1 MAINEITGNKFSE
14 VKDSVVTTVLSGA
27 VPFVR
32 GLHGIGKSEMME
44 SVAEQIGEILN
55 KDVIFH
61 QVDMAHI
68 KEGELTGMPVTARDP
83 ETGCMINT
91 YTVYSLFNDVIK
103 TGERN
108 ADIRKA
114 KEVIT
119 KLKAKKS
126 LTEKEKERLEYFES
140 IKDETET
147 IPVIFFDEINRA
159 DRVVFNELMPII
171 LNKRV
176 QETYLP
182 EETIILAA
190 GNPEDISG
198 YKGATDDYSVLPMD
212 PALKDRFFIY
222 ELKVDPVEW
231 LSWAISSKKIHEDII
246 AYITDRPNDL
256 HFLSND
262 ELNPTPRG
270 WTMFSKAY
278 SIVMDKYKGNYDA
291 AEDEVIMLGSAKI
304 GKGTVCNFSRFLRE
318 NKNPL
323 LKVKDFFAEDINE
336 EKFQSNLSK
345 LSTDQPTRQYVTMKG
360 ITDWV
365 IEKID
370 PSKSGLSDAQKKQKE
385 VSKKE
390 KEDIIAKYCELLW
403 VLPKDIMI
411 GTLKEVSTISNKVL
425 TMITTHDSKK
435 VIEVIKYLH

>member
-1 MAINEITGNKFSE
+1 MNEINGNKFSE
-14 VKDSVVTTVLSGA
+14 VRESVITTVLSGA

-44 SVAEQIGEILN
+44 SIAEELGNRLN
-55 KDVIFH
+55 KDVVFH
-61 QVDMAHI
+61 QVDMSHI
-68 KEGELTGMPVTARDP
+68 KEGELTGMPVTGKDP
-83 ETGCMINT
+83 ETGCVINT

-103 TGERN
+103 E
-108 ADIRKA
+108 A
-114 KEVIT
+114 KQG
-119 KLKAKKS
+119 
-126 LTEKEKERLEYFES
+126 Y
-140 IKDETET
+140 

-278 SIVMDKYKGNYDA
+278 SIVMNNHKGNYDA

-345 LSTDQPTRQYVTMKG
+345 FSTDQPTRQYVTMKG

-411 GTLKEVSTISNKVL
+411 GTLKEVSTVSNKVL

>member
-1 MAINEITGNKFSE
+1 MNEINGNKFSE
-14 VKDSVVTTVLSGA
+14 VKESVITTVLSGA

-44 SVAEQIGEILN
+44 SVAEELGNRLN
-55 KDVIFH
+55 KDVVFH
-61 QVDMAHI
+61 QVDMSHI
-68 KEGELTGMPVTARDP
+68 KEGELTGMPVTGKDP
-83 ETGCMINT
+83 ETGCVINT

-103 TGERN
+103 E
-108 ADIRKA
+108 A
-114 KEVIT
+114 KQG
-119 KLKAKKS
+119 
-126 LTEKEKERLEYFES
+126 Y
-140 IKDETET
+140 

-190 GNPEDISG
+190 GNPEDITG

-278 SIVMDKYKGNYDA
+278 SIVMDNHKGNYDA

-336 EKFQSNLSK
+336 EKFQINLSK

-385 VSKKE
+385 VSKKD